1 MIEAKIYR
9 GIEYVRISELP
20 EDQKT
25 SIKNWL
31 NIDVVIKI
39 QTESIL
45 MSDCIL
51 FKDYEFWFKKIFT
64 KAVAAEEANAVT
76 SEFKTKKKPVGGL
89 AFD

>member
-25 SIKNWL
+25 SIKNWV
-31 NIDVVIKI
+31 NMDVVIKI
-39 QTESIL
+39 QTETVL

-51 FKDYEFWFKKIFT
+51 FKDYEFWFKKIHT
-64 KAVAAEEANAVT
+64 SAVT
-76 SEFKTKKKPVGGL
+76 TEEVSMIKSEFKTKKPFGGL

>member
-20 EDQKT
+20 EDQKA

-31 NIDVVIKI
+31 NMDVIIKI
-39 QTESIL
+39 QTETVL
-45 MSDCIL
+45 MSDCIM
-51 FKDYEFWFKKIFT
+51 FKDYKFWFKKIYT
-64 KAVAAEEANAVT
+64 NAVAAEET
-76 SEFKTKKKPVGGL
+76 SPVKPEFKTKKKPVGGL